1 MQPPR
6 VRRAAPLIFSAALA
20 VSAFT
25 PIAAQ
30 SNPLPIREELRIG
43 GEAADFT
50 KVLWLAVS
58 RTGTMIVAQPMDGNL
73 RVYDAA
79 GRPLKT
85 LGRSG
90 GGPREFGAVGM
101 SGWTG
106 DSLWVHD
113 ASLARLSFV
122 RPDNTLGEPRLPPSV
137 PSAALPKEIVGM
149 ALGTAPSA
157 VYPDGSALFRLS
169 APGRTDANRDIGRR
183 EAYWL
188 IDAKGQAKQVV
199 LGSDSEIC
207 TVHFEGGFLFRPF
220 CRETLLRESP
230 DGMHLAAVDQLNDST
245 VEVAMMRRDGGVIW
259 KRRVNLLPMPMTNA
273 AWDSIISTRVRPTTP
288 PAARSAWR
296 DLKAPSKF
304 PPVRTLL
311 VGRDGSLWL
320 EGWGKNVRPWTAL
333 RPDGSVLGVVN
344 LPGRA
349 KLAVADV
356 KQIWTIELD
365 QDDLPSIVRYRVG
378 K

>member
-1 MQPPR
+1 MPR
-6 VRRAAPLIFSAALA
+6 LRSHRTPSLMLAAALVA
-20 VSAFT
+20 CSINPAT
-25 PIAAQ
+25 AQ
-30 SNPLPIREELRIG
+30 LRPLPIREELRIG
-43 GEAADFT
+43 GVAADFT
-50 KVLWLAVS
+50 KVLWLAVG

-113 ASLARLSFV
+113 ASLARISYV
-122 RPDNTLGEPRLPPSV
+122 RSDATLGEPRPTPAPPSATV
-137 PSAALPKEIVGM
+137 PKGMAALMGGGPPA
-149 ALGTAPSA
+149 AL
-157 VYPDGSALFRLS
+157 YPDGSTLFRIS
-169 APGRTDANRDIGRR
+169 APAPEDAKGNFGRR
-183 EAYWL
+183 EAYWFVDPRGAARQ
-188 IDAKGQAKQVV
+188 IV
-199 LGSDSEIC
+199 LGQVGETCSVIY
-207 TVHFEGGFLFRPF
+207 EGGAIFKPF

-230 DGMHLAAVDQLNDST
+230 DGMRLAAVDQINDST
-245 VEVAMMRRDGGVIW
+245 VEVAMMRRDGAVTW
-259 KRRVNLLPMPMTNA
+259 KRRVTLTPMPMTSA
-273 AWDSIISTRVRPTTP
+273 AWDSIIATRVRPTTP
-288 PAARSAWR
+288 PAVRNAWGA
-296 DLKAPSKF
+296 LKAPSRF
-304 PPVRTLL
+304 PLVRTVV

-333 RPDGSVLGVVN
+333 RPDGSVLGAVN
-344 LPGRA
+344 LTGRA

-365 QDDLPSIVRYRVG
+365 QDDLPSIVRYRLG
-378 K
+378 S

>member
-1 MQPPR
+1 
-6 VRRAAPLIFSAALA
+6 
-20 VSAFT
+20 
-25 PIAAQ
+25 
-30 SNPLPIREELRIG
+30 
-43 GEAADFT
+43 
-50 KVLWLAVS
+50 
-58 RTGTMIVAQPMDGNL
+58 
-73 RVYDAA
+73 
-79 GRPLKT
+79 
-85 LGRSG
+85 
-90 GGPREFGAVGM
+90 
-101 SGWTG
+101 
-106 DSLWVHD
+106 
-113 ASLARLSFV
+113 
-122 RPDNTLGEPRLPPSV
+122 
-137 PSAALPKEIVGM
+137 M

-157 VYPDGSALFRLS
+157 LYPDGSALFKLS

-183 EAYWL
+183 EAYWFV
-188 IDAKGQAKQVV
+188 DAKGQAKQVV

-259 KRRVNLLPMPMTNA
+259 KRRAIIPPMTMTSV
-273 AWDSIISTRVRPTTP
+273 AWDSIIATRVRPATP

-304 PPVRTLL
+304 PPVRSLL

-320 EGWGKNVRPWTAL
+320 EGWGKNVRPWTVL
-333 RPDGSVLGVVN
+333 RPDGSALGVVN

-365 QDDLPSIVRYRVG
+365 QDDLPSIVRYRLG